1 MKLSEYF
8 ILTKEPKLHFAKRIN
23 VTEHT
28 IYNILNGHPPTLQ
41 VAVAIE
47 NATDGKVKCRDLL
60 EENEPTK
67 ERKKINPKKS

>member
-8 ILTKEPKLHFAKRIN
+8 TLTKEPKLHFAKRIN

-28 IYNILNGHPPTLQ
+28 IYNILNGNPPSLQ

-47 NATDGKVKCRDLL
+47 NATDGKVKCADLL
-60 EENEPTK
+60 PEK
-67 ERKKINPKKS
+67 EASKEQKKK